1 MEVYCKASS
10 VSEAEEVK
18 DPCEVQIKSGKK
30 IRASISQALK
40 ILQVIVVKNCT
51 NNSDTDILNPFKVE

>member
-1 MEVYCKASS
+1 MEAYSKGSS
-10 VSEAEEVK
+10 VSEVDEVK

-40 ILQVIVVKNCT
+40 ILQVVI
-51 NNSDTDILNPFKVE
+51 SMIL